1 MSDSPCLRT
10 WKGGCAASHAH
21 PATKERRRGGVR
33 SLATVG
39 RAFECLSSL
48 YWPSLPPNADNYS
61 LLLWAMV
68 VGGLRMAATAVL
80 ESGWA
85 GCTQRARPSTR
96 KQTGSGT
103 FEPCHEPTRAPAALQ
118 QCSSRRSSV

>member
-68 VGGLRMAATAVL
+68 VGGLRMARNRCPGERMGGMYATGPTLDQKTNRLRHIRALPRANTSSSGAPAVL
-80 ESGWA
+80 
-85 GCTQRARPSTR
+85 QP
-96 KQTGSGT
+96 
-103 FEPCHEPTRAPAALQ
+103 LL
-118 QCSSRRSSV
+118 